1 MPSPFPGMDPYL
13 EEPDIWPDV
22 HLMFLASIRAELSP
36 RLPKEYVARVDR
48 YVWLEEPD
56 GDSFTRAGKPDV
68 FVTGPGTKP
77 MTGTAVALMAPVT
90 AVLPAVRHE
99 GNRYLRVID
108 VKSRRVV
115 TVIEL
120 LSPSNKELGK
130 DHDHYLAKREEFL
143 GSRTNLVEID
153 LLRADPRLPMGEPG
167 TVGCP
172 LLRRRLPG
180 HRFSPSGHLAL
191 QRPRSPANHP
201 DPARSLP
208 SARP

>member
-1 MPSPFPGMDPYL
+1 
-13 EEPDIWPDV
+13 
-22 HLMFLASIRAELSP
+22 
-36 RLPKEYVARVDR
+36 
-48 YVWLEEPD
+48 
-56 GDSFTRAGKPDV
+56 
-68 FVTGPGTKP
+68 
-77 MTGTAVALMAPVT
+77 MAPVT

-153 LLRADPRLPMGEPG
+153 LLRADPRLPMGEP
-167 TVGCP
+167 
-172 LLRRRLPG
+172 
-180 HRFSPSGHLAL
+180 A
-191 QRPRSPANHP
+191 
-201 DPARSLP
+201 P
-208 SARP
+208 SAAHYYAVVFRAIDFPQAAIWPFNVRDPLPTIPIPLDPCHEPVPLNLKTCVDRAYDEACYDREVNYNEPPTPPLAEPDATWARELLAARAK